1 MTAPLL
7 KAQSARFAALDPLL
21 PAAVAPPPG
30 DLITAALPD
39 GERVAGMITKTTL
52 DPGTPQ
58 TLWSAAKVWEL
69 HPMVGSSGGA
79 GVDALLRR
87 WPSIV
92 ANLSPGRDSACLS
105 TWPSRDV
112 TATAAFLAHG
122 FVPLAVLA
130 VRTGGPAPS
139 GGPSSATV
147 RRAVLSDLDALV
159 ASAMAEVEY
168 STLVGG
174 AVLRAG
180 AANIKRETLRRHL
193 AQGDP
198 VWIAEVDGI
207 PVGHVEGWHTDSA
220 RGSWAETRVRHGRW
234 GYVNC
239 LSVLPTARGT
249 GVGRALMDVAHAE
262 LLGPGTVGSF
272 LYYNPPNPVSPVFWS
287 RQHYRPL
294 WTVWETRPA
303 TAIR

>member
-7 KAQSARFAALDPLL
+7 RAQTARFSTLDPLL

-30 DLITAALPD
+30 DLITAALRD

-52 DPGTPQ
+52 DPGSPQ
-58 TLWSAAKVWEL
+58 TLWSAGHVWEL
-69 HPMVGSSGGA
+69 HPMVGSTGGA

-92 ANLSPGRDSACLS
+92 ANLSPGPDSACLV

-112 TATAAFLAHG
+112 TATAALLAHG

-130 VRTGGPAPS
+130 VRTGGPAPA
-139 GGPSSATV
+139 GDDPTAVV
-147 RRAVLSDLDALV
+147 RRATLGDLDALV
-159 ASAMAEVEY
+159 ISAMAEVEY

-180 AANIKRETLRRHL
+180 ASNIKRETLRRHL

-207 PVGHVEGWHTDSA
+207 AVGHVEGWHTESVP
-220 RGSWAETRVRHGRW
+220 GSWAETRVRHGRW

-239 LSVLPTARGT
+239 LSVLPHARGT

-262 LLGPGTVGSF
+262 LLKPDAVGSF
-272 LYYNPPNPVSPVFWS
+272 LYYNPPNPVSPVFWA
-287 RQHYRPL
+287 RQGYRPL

-303 TAIR
+303 SAVR